1 MTIVSLNYSSRIRR
15 EKEEAE
21 KRARAQRKAAEK
33 AQTEGRVSTRDS
45 GAQTEG
51 SYEESL
57 G

>member
-1 MTIVSLNYSSRIRR
+1 MTIAFLNYSSQVRR

-33 AQTEGRVSTRDS
+33 SQTEGRVPMRDS